1 MFEWLLQLLVW
12 LSADPVTLD
21 HEYPR
26 AAAAVAAARASMAV
40 DAPAKADCPTGK
52 CVTGAT
58 PATASPA
65 RPIGG
70 R

>member
-1 MFEWLLQLLVW
+1 MWELLLSWLVW

-40 DAPAKADCPTGK
+40 EAPAKANCPTGK

-58 PATASPA
+58 PATSSPA

>member
-1 MFEWLLQLLVW
+1 MWEFLLSWLVW
-12 LSADPVTLD
+12 LSADPVTVD

-40 DAPAKADCPTGK
+40 EAPAKADCPTGK

-58 PATASPA
+58 PATVSPA